1 MVADRLDPIVPQ
13 LAQQLRAGDLRSM
26 PASEWGDQLGQ
37 LIEVVV
43 QPLAL
48 SWCIDIIVPVSEV
61 RVGIHCS
68 GAEAL
73 SLWSAL

>member
-1 MVADRLDPIVPQ
+1 LIP
-13 LAQQLRAGDLRSM
+13 AQRDFSAGDLRGL
-26 PASEWGDQLGQ
+26 PWPGGRDQQ
-37 LIEVVV
+37 LVEVVV
-43 QPLAL
+43 QPLAP

>member
-26 PASEWGDQLGQ
+26 PATEWGDQLV
-37 LIEVVV
+37 EVVV
-43 QPLAL
+43 QPLAP

-68 GAEAL
+68 GAGAL
-73 SLWSAL
+73 SLWNAR

>member
-13 LAQQLRAGDLRSM
+13 LAQQLRAGDLRYM
-26 PASEWGDQLGQ
+26 PALGGRDNQLV
-37 LIEVVV
+37 EVVV
-43 QPLAL
+43 QPLAP

-68 GAEAL
+68 GAGAL
-73 SLWSAL
+73 SLWNAR